1 MSPLS
6 EAYDGATYENLDY
19 PLSIDIVTLGT
30 SMYALVASFDDDG
43 VQIIDIT
50 ELDSISPVLSISDGT
65 GNFTTLNGAYDLVIA
80 EIDSSTYALV
90 TAIND
95 NGVQIIDITDINN
108 PIAAS
113 EVIDGQDN
121 FEALGGARDIAITT
135 IGSSTYALV
144 TSQPD
149 DGVQI
154 IDITDPYNP
163 IAASAV
169 FDEQDGYDELDGAD
183 AIAITTLE
191 DTIIAVV
198 ASTND
203 DGVQFI
209 NITDPYTPLP
219 IHSVTTEDA
228 GYSFDKPRDVVIR
241 VVDGAS
247 YAFVLST
254 PGGPSTIHAMKIDF
268 AVPITLESDNANPKY
283 AKAGDTIT
291 LSISTND
298 DIASHSVDQIFTST
312 PNVILNGSHYS
323 ATLVVSEK
331 PRETYA
337 AFATTITSSTG
348 ETLSLDNSSV
358 RMRNNVY
365 VDTDAPRITLVG
377 SADHKVPFG
386 ASAIYIPGAVA
397 TDGDPKYSGKIT
409 TMTNATLDTSVL
421 GSAVLYTYTTTDSA
435 GNTNSTTRT
444 VTISD
449 DPPQPEVSSLK
460 IESGNATYVRP
471 GKVVT
476 LTLDL
481 DGFNPTSAT
490 GVLFDTVVTPTIN
503 GNTVTVS
510 ATIPEQ
516 QEDGDVVFFITLK
529 NLTNTIHVSNYDITD
544 DSYVFVDTTAPV
556 LTLLGQDGAIVP
568 TGSDFEYLGASV
580 SDASLDSDIIVD
592 TRNQLS
598 TSNPGASTLIY
609 TKSDQAGNSAQIS
622 RTVRIQDISAP
633 ETVKAFRAHS
643 VTHNAEIG
651 SGYGIVDV
659 FERHDRTYAMFA
671 EFGSN
676 NSAIVDITGANIT
689 FANLDLNIDG
699 ILDIATINIGE
710 SSFALITSSSD
721 GGSVHILNMD
731 DPYNPLPAS
740 FIEDS
745 SEYPVLARPT
755 SITATTIGSSTYAL
769 VTSI

>member
-1 MSPLS
+1 M
-6 EAYDGATYENLDY
+6 
-19 PLSIDIVTLGT
+19 
-30 SMYALVASFDDDG
+30 
-43 VQIIDIT
+43 
-50 ELDSISPVLSISDGT
+50 
-65 GNFTTLNGAYDLVIA
+65 
-80 EIDSSTYALV
+80 

-365 VDTDAPRITLVG
+365 VDTDAPRMYTCISRSQG
-377 SADHKVPFG
+377 FG
-386 ASAIYIPGAVA
+386 ASAIYITLMG
-397 TDGDPKYSGKIT
+397 YSGFK
-409 TMTNATLDTSVL
+409 ADTSVL
-421 GSAVLYTYTTTDSA
+421 RY
-435 GNTNSTTRT
+435 TTRT
-444 VTISD
+444 LVQIS
-449 DPPQPEVSSLK
+449 
-460 IESGNATYVRP
+460 T
-471 GKVVT
+471 
-476 LTLDL
+476 
-481 DGFNPTSAT
+481 
-490 GVLFDTVVTPTIN
+490 
-503 GNTVTVS
+503 
-510 ATIPEQ
+510 ATIYIPAYESVVVYVYSTAEPSTLVSKVAFVIVVILPEYF
-516 QEDGDVVFFITLK
+516 GSPSVA
-529 NLTNTIHVSNYDITD
+529 
-544 DSYVFVDTTAPV
+544 TAP
-556 LTLLGQDGAIVP
+556 
-568 TGSDFEYLGASV
+568 
-580 SDASLDSDIIVD
+580 
-592 TRNQLS
+592 
-598 TSNPGASTLIY
+598 
-609 TKSDQAGNSAQIS
+609 
-622 RTVRIQDISAP
+622 
-633 ETVKAFRAHS
+633 
-643 VTHNAEIG
+643 
-651 SGYGIVDV
+651 GI
-659 FERHDRTYAMFA
+659 
-671 EFGSN
+671 
-676 NSAIVDITGANIT
+676 
-689 FANLDLNIDG
+689 
-699 ILDIATINIGE
+699 
-710 SSFALITSSSD
+710 
-721 GGSVHILNMD
+721 
-731 DPYNPLPAS
+731 
-740 FIEDS
+740 
-745 SEYPVLARPT
+745 
-755 SITATTIGSSTYAL
+755 
-769 VTSI
+769 